1 VVSQLLL
8 IDLDAEPRPGQHG
21 HRPSRAVPWNGPDD
35 AGGWSP
41 VQRRLRDRHTKAVS
55 EVDRMEERAII
66 GLVG

>member
-1 VVSQLLL
+1 MPS
-8 IDLDAEPRPGQHG
+8 PGPG
-21 HRPSRAVPWNGPDD
+21 STAIAPSRAVPWNGPDD